1 LRPLRDAKFV
11 SRRETPRFVGA
22 TSRVATNH
30 DTEHS
35 DFQEAIVAATARV
48 NVRPSWA
55 LPA

>member
-22 TSRVATNH
+22 TARVATNH